1 MSKKFL
7 TFMAM
12 VLLLGLIAGCAA
24 PAASPAPAAEAPA
37 AEAKATEEP
46 AHEEEPTAEAEA
58 ESADAEQILI
68 GGFDVGPG
76 GDPQGVLYNNGAGN
90 TWFVKIFTPLLIM
103 DETFSELANE
113 GALAVSWEPNDDA
126 TVWTFHLR
134 EGVKWHDGEDF
145 TASDLKWTAEFVG
158 APQAAVTHFGIGQP
172 DTIVGWTE
180 YNNGEAEEIVGIR
193 VVDDLTLEIELT
205 APNPR
210 FYDAVRAFY
219 ALPEHAIDF
228 APTEIFTADWWLS
241 SPIGTGPFKF
251 DSYEKDQF
259 MALAPN
265 EYYWDG
271 APKLD
276 KLINR
281 YFVDEIAAVLALE
294 SGDIDFSYVSADV
307 ASRFEG
313 NPDFNVFSG
322 PSFVTNMFNY
332 NYDNDVWK
340 DKRIRQAIMYG
351 IDRESILRDVF
362 NGAAQATPCQDPY
375 PTFWPEDANYY
386 EYNPQ
391 MARDL
396 LAEAAADG
404 VTLDGI
410 NLDIPTYYTGQLAKD
425 ILTVMQ
431 ANLADVGVNVNP
443 TFLDVPTWRTV
454 VQDNSTEWNI
464 AYRGA
469 GGGPASYG
477 SGWYLEDT
485 SAQSQLFVQDAAY
498 VDLWAAMDAS
508 QTPEEYKAARTAV
521 CKYQNEEA
529 TLGYW
534 WVSTRYGI
542 ASVHIQDFHYF
553 PAPGGGPFVD
563 HSHLWSMK

>member
-1 MSKKFL
+1 MHAKKIFV
-7 TFMAM
+7 
-12 VLLLGLIAGCAA
+12 VLLTLSLVLAACAPAGAPAPEAAA
-24 PAASPAPAAEAPA
+24 PAEDAAAPAGP
-37 AEAKATEEP
+37 
-46 AHEEEPTAEAEA
+46 
-58 ESADAEQILI
+58 AEQVLI

-90 TWFVKIFTPLLIM
+90 TWFVKMFTLLIM
-103 DETFSELANE
+103 MSSDFSEHTSD
-113 GALAVSWEPNDDA
+113 GALAVDWSPNEDA
-126 TVWTFHLR
+126 TVWTFNLR

-145 TASDLKWTAEFVG
+145 TASDLKWTAEFVS
-158 APQAAVTHFGIGQP
+158 APQAAVTHFGIGQA
-172 DTIVGWTE
+172 DQIVGWSE
-180 YNNGEAEEIVGIR
+180 YNSGEADEIAGIR
-193 VVDDLTLEIELT
+193 AVDDLTLEIELS

-210 FYDAVRAFY
+210 FYDAVRGFY

-228 APTEIFTADWWLS
+228 EPTEIFNADWWFT
-241 SPIGTGPFKF
+241 SPVGTGPFKF
-251 DSYEKDQF
+251 GAFEKDQF
-259 MALAPN
+259 MELVPN
-265 EYYWDG
+265 ELYWDG
-271 APKLD
+271 APKLE
-276 KLINR
+276 KLVNR
-281 YFVDEIAAVLALE
+281 YFVDETAAVLALE

-313 NPDFNVFSG
+313 NPDYQIFSG

-332 NYDNDVWK
+332 NYENDVWK

-351 IDRESILRDVF
+351 IDRASIVSDVF
-362 NGAAQATPCQDPY
+362 NGTAQATPCQDPY
-375 PTFWPEDANYY
+375 PQFWPEDANYY
-386 EYNPQ
+386 EYNPDK
-391 MARDL
+391 AREL

-410 NLDIPTYYTGQLAKD
+410 NLDIPTYYTSQLAKD

-454 VQDNSTEWNI
+454 VDDNTAEWNI

-477 SGWYLEDT
+477 SGWYVEET
-485 SAQSQLFVQDAAY
+485 ATRSQQFVQDEAY
-498 VDLWAAMDAS
+498 VDLWAAMDAA
-508 QTPEEYKAARTAV
+508 QTPEDYKAARTAI

-542 ASVHIQDFHYF
+542 AAIHVADFHYF

-563 HSHLWSMK
+563 NSQEWNIK